1 VEGGK
6 ALDCASCGHE
16 VLARGRFCGECGAP
30 LAARVVCPQCAAEN
44 QSSQKFCSSCG
55 YPLGGE
61 TEVAAAAAAESAAM
75 HASTAPGERP
85 MADGHYGRGGT
96 NVRDPRAF
104 TPAHLAEKIL
114 GARADLDG
122 ERKQVTV
129 LFADVI
135 GSMDL
140 AESVDPE
147 RWQQI
152 MDRLFALLCEGVHR
166 FEGAV
171 NKFTGD
177 GVMALFGA
185 PIAHEDHARRAC
197 YAALA
202 LGDRLAAYSAELR
215 REEGLNFSVR
225 MGLNSGEVVVGT
237 IGDDLRLDYTAIGH
251 TVGLA
256 QRMEA
261 LAEPGRAY
269 LTYNTAQLVS
279 GFFQLEDLGPFTL
292 KGVREPVYVSA
303 LAGVGAIRT
312 RLEVSAARGFS
323 RFVGRHDELATLEA
337 SLARALEGHGQV
349 VGVVGEP
356 GLGKSRLCYELAE
369 RARAQGIAVFEGH
382 GVAHGKR
389 IPMLPILEL
398 CRHSIGVTEQDSDQ
412 GAREKIAGR
421 LLLLDEVFRDD
432 LPLIFD
438 FLGVPDPERPA
449 PQIDPEA
456 RQRQLFAFGK
466 RLVQARS
473 RREPAIYLLEDL
485 HWFDEASEAF
495 LANSVE
501 AVGGTRTLLLTNF
514 RPEFHA
520 AWMQKSYYQQLP
532 LLPLGPEAIDELLHD
547 LLGTDDSLQ
556 ELAGRIRER
565 TGGNP
570 FFVEE
575 VLQSLVESGNLAGE
589 RGVYRMVGRV
599 EEVAIPPTV
608 QAVLAARIDRLDERD
623 KQVLQTAAVIGR
635 DFPEPVLR
643 RVSQVSD
650 GELAAAISALTG
662 SEFLY
667 EQALYP
673 EAEYAFKHPLTQEVA
688 YGSQLSARRAQVH
701 GAVAR
706 AIVELYPD
714 KLDERAAL
722 LAHHFEH
729 AEERL
734 EAARWYRRAAEWAG
748 PVHPADAMRHWRN
761 VRELAQGLPES
772 AETTELG
779 VVACAHI
786 LQFAWR
792 VGISEGE
799 AREVFEAGKELANR
813 SGDIQVAARVIYSY
827 ATTVGLIGN
836 LDEAI
841 RQVEDAGRLADR
853 IEDPELRIGLKNRA
867 YWDFLA
873 GDLRLALAHGEA
885 TIEASGDDV
894 MVGRSLTGFS
904 PHIWNV
910 MFRGNVL
917 PLMGRIEE
925 GTAEYERAQ
934 QLAREHGEVEIVG
947 WARGAYAWIAW
958 LTADGET
965 GVQRARQGLEMAE
978 RLGSSF
984 SRVIAYMQLARSALT
999 ARDWEETAVAASE
1012 ALKIARV
1019 TGAGLTSD
1027 GAILSL
1033 LAEAHLGR
1041 GELDLARSMAEEALA
1056 ASRRRHTPLD
1066 EVFSQLALARV
1077 LLRADSA
1084 ASDRAIAK
1092 CLARAL
1098 ALVEETGAA
1107 ALEPFV
1113 RVELAEL
1120 ARARGEDELA
1130 TSELR
1135 EAHRLFTAIGAPLRA
1150 AEIAAEI
1157 AADPAAAS
1165 AQK

>member
-1 VEGGK
+1 MN
-6 ALDCASCGHE
+6 
-16 VLARGRFCGECGAP
+16 
-30 LAARVVCPQCAAEN
+30 AAG
-44 QSSQKFCSSCG
+44 QKFCNACG
-55 YPLGGE
+55 CSLGE
-61 TEVAAAAAAESAAM
+61 LQRTLDA
-75 HASTAPGERP
+75 
-85 MADGHYGRGGT
+85 GG
-96 NVRDPRAF
+96 DALPPRV
-104 TPAHLAEKIL
+104 PPPPEHLAEKI
-114 GARADLDG
+114 RAASASLEG

-129 LFADVI
+129 LFADVT

-152 MDRLFALLCEGVHR
+152 MDQLFALLCEGVHR

-202 LGDRLAAYSAELR
+202 LADRLAVYSAELR
-215 REEGLNFSVR
+215 RLEGLNFSVR
-225 MGLNSGEVVVGT
+225 MGLNSGEVVLGT
-237 IGDDLRLDYTAIGH
+237 IGDDLQLDYTAIGH

-269 LTYNTAQLVS
+269 LTQQTAQLVS
-279 GFFQLEDLGPFTL
+279 GYFQLEDLGPFTL

-303 LAGVGAIRT
+303 LAGVGAMRT

-323 RFVGRHDELATLEA
+323 RFVGRHDELAALEA
-337 SLARALEGHGQV
+337 ALARALEGHGQV

-356 GLGKSRLCYELAE
+356 GLGKSRLCYELGE

-382 GVAHGKR
+382 GMAHGKR

-398 CRHSIGVTEQDSDQ
+398 LRHSIGLSEQDSDQ

-421 LLLLDEVFRDD
+421 LLLLDEGFRDD

-438 FLGVPDPERPA
+438 FLGVPDPERAP

-456 RQRQLFAFGK
+456 RQRQLFAIGR
-466 RLVQARS
+466 RLIQARS

-520 AWMQKSYYQQLP
+520 AWMRKSYYQQLP

-556 ELAGRIRER
+556 ALARQIRER

-570 FFVEE
+570 FFIEE
-575 VLQSLVESGNLAGE
+575 VVQALVERGNLAGE
-589 RGVYRMVGRV
+589 RGVYRLVGSV

-643 RVSQVSD
+643 RVSQVPED
-650 GELAAAISALTG
+650 ELAAAISGLIGA
-662 SEFLY
+662 EFLY

-706 AIVELYPD
+706 AIVGLYPD

-729 AEERL
+729 AQEPL

-748 PVHPADAMRHWRN
+748 PVHPADAMRHWRK
-761 VRELAQGLPES
+761 VRELAQRLPES
-772 AETTELG
+772 AETADLG
-779 VVACAHI
+779 VTACAHI

-792 VGISEGE
+792 VGISEEE
-799 AREVFEAGKELANR
+799 AREVFETGKELANR
-813 SGDIQVAARVIYSY
+813 TGDIRLTARVILSY
-827 ATTVGLIGN
+827 ATSVGLIGN
-836 LDEAI
+836 LDEAL
-841 RQVEDAGRLADR
+841 RQVDDAGRLADR
-853 IEDPELRIGLKNRA
+853 IDDPELRASLKMRA
-867 YWDFLA
+867 YWDFVA
-873 GDLRLALAHGEA
+873 GDLRLALAHADA
-885 TIEASGDDV
+885 TIEASGNDV
-894 MVGRSLTGFS
+894 MVGRSLAGFS
-904 PHIWNV
+904 PHIWHV
-910 MFRGNVL
+910 MFRGVLL
-917 PLMGRIEE
+917 PLMGRIDE
-925 GTAEYERAQ
+925 GTAEYARALE
-934 QLAREHGEVEIVG
+934 LARAHGEVEIVG
-947 WARGAYAWIAW
+947 WARGAYAYIAW

-965 GVQRARQGLEMAE
+965 GVQRARQGLEVAE

-984 SRVIAYMQLARSALT
+984 SRVLAYTQLARSALT
-999 ARDWEETAVAASE
+999 ARDWDETAMAASE

-1019 TGAGLTSD
+1019 TGAGLISE
-1027 GAILSL
+1027 GAMLSL
-1033 LAEAHLGR
+1033 LAEAQLGR
-1041 GELDLARSMAEEALA
+1041 GELALAPSTAEEALA
-1056 ASRRRHTPLD
+1056 ASRQRHTRLE
-1066 EVFSQLALARV
+1066 EVFSQLTLARA
-1077 LLRADSA
+1077 LLRADGA
-1084 ASDRAIAK
+1084 ASDGAIAE

-1120 ARARGEDELA
+1120 ARARGEDGLA
-1130 TSELR
+1130 TRELR
-1135 EAHRLFTAIGAPLRA
+1135 EAQRLFTAIGAPRRA
-1150 AEIAAEI
+1150 AEITAEI
-1157 AADPAAAS
+1157 TAESAAPS
-1165 AQK
+1165 AQQ

>member
-1 VEGGK
+1 MNPAG
-6 ALDCASCGHE
+6 
-16 VLARGRFCGECGAP
+16 
-30 LAARVVCPQCAAEN
+30 
-44 QSSQKFCSSCG
+44 QKFCNACG
-55 YPLGGE
+55 CSLGE
-61 TEVAAAAAAESAAM
+61 LQRTLDA
-75 HASTAPGERP
+75 
-85 MADGHYGRGGT
+85 GGD
-96 NVRDPRAF
+96 VVPQRVP
-104 TPAHLAEKIL
+104 PPPEHLAEKIRA
-114 GARADLDG
+114 ARASLEG

-129 LFADVI
+129 LFADVT

-152 MDRLFALLCEGVHR
+152 MDQLFALLCEGVHR

-202 LGDRLAAYSAELR
+202 LADRLAVYSAELR
-215 REEGLNFSVR
+215 RLEGLNFSVR

-237 IGDDLRLDYTAIGH
+237 IGDDLQLDYTAIGH

-261 LAEPGRAY
+261 LAEPGRSY
-269 LTYNTAQLVS
+269 LTQRTAQLVS
-279 GFFQLEDLGPFTL
+279 GYFELEDLGPFTL

-303 LAGVGAIRT
+303 LAGVGAMRT

-323 RFVGRHDELATLEA
+323 RFVGRHDELTALEA
-337 SLARALEGHGQV
+337 ALARALEGHGQV

-369 RARAQGIAVFEGH
+369 RAGAQAIAVYEGH

-398 CRHSIGVTEQDSDQ
+398 LRHSIGLSEQDSDQ

-421 LLLLDEVFRDD
+421 LLLLDEGFREE

-438 FLGVPDPERPA
+438 FLGVADPERPP

-456 RQRQLFAFGK
+456 RQRQLFAIG
-466 RLVQARS
+466 RRIIQARS
-473 RREPAIYLLEDL
+473 RRESAIYLLEDL

-495 LANSVE
+495 LANTVE

-532 LLPLGPEAIDELLHD
+532 LLPLGPDAIDELLHD
-547 LLGTDDSLQ
+547 LLGTDGSLQ
-556 ELAGRIRER
+556 ALARQIRER

-570 FFVEE
+570 FFIEE
-575 VLQSLVESGNLAGE
+575 VVQALVERGNLAGE
-589 RGVYRMVGRV
+589 RGVYRLVGTPG
-599 EEVAIPPTV
+599 EVAIPPTV

-643 RVSQVSD
+643 RVSQIPGD
-650 GELAAAISALTG
+650 ELAAAISALIG
-662 SEFLY
+662 AEFLY

-722 LAHHFEH
+722 LAHHFEQ
-729 AEERL
+729 AQEPL

-748 PVHPADAMRHWRN
+748 PVHPADAMRHWRK

-772 AETTELG
+772 AETTDLG
-779 VVACAHI
+779 VTACAHI

-792 VGISEGE
+792 VGISEEE
-799 AREVFEAGKELANR
+799 AREVFETGKELANR
-813 SGDIQVAARVIYSY
+813 TGDIRVTARVILSY
-827 ATTVGLIGN
+827 ATSVGLIGN
-836 LDEAI
+836 LDEAL
-841 RQVEDAGRLADR
+841 RQVDDAGRLADR
-853 IEDPELRIGLKNRA
+853 IEDPELRVGLKMRA

-873 GDLRLALAHGEA
+873 GDLRRALADA
-885 TIEASGDDV
+885 DAAMEASGDDV
-894 MVGRSLTGFS
+894 MVGRSLTGVS
-904 PHIWNV
+904 PYIWNV
-910 MFRGNVL
+910 MFRGFLL
-917 PLMGRIEE
+917 PLMGRIDE
-925 GTAEYERAQ
+925 GTAEYERSL
-934 QLAREHGEVEIVG
+934 QLAREHGEVELAG
-947 WARGAYAWIAW
+947 WARGGYAWIAW

-965 GVQRARQGLEMAE
+965 GVQRARQGLEVAE

-984 SRVIAYMQLARSALT
+984 SRVAAYFQLARSAVT
-999 ARDWEETAVAASE
+999 ARDWDETAIAASE
-1012 ALKIARV
+1012 ALKIARL
-1019 TGAGLTSD
+1019 TGAGLTSE
-1027 GAILSL
+1027 GAMLSL
-1033 LAEAHLGR
+1033 LAEAQLGR
-1041 GELDLARSMAEEALA
+1041 GEVDLARCTAEEALA
-1056 ASRRRHTPLD
+1056 ASRQRHTRLE
-1066 EVFSQLALARV
+1066 EVFSQLALARA
-1077 LLRADSA
+1077 LLRADGA
-1084 ASDRAIAK
+1084 APDEAIAE

-1120 ARARGEDELA
+1120 ARARGEDGLA
-1130 TSELR
+1130 TRELR
-1135 EAHRLFTAIGAPLRA
+1135 EAQRLFTAIGAPRRA
-1150 AEIAAEI
+1150 AEITAEI
-1157 AADPAAAS
+1157 TAEPARS
-1165 AQK
+1165 AQQ